1 MNRIRYYRERKGL
14 TMEELGKIVGVTD
27 GTISNYER
35 GTRDP
40 KPEMLLKLADALD
53 TDVNALLGREQYPDP
68 YEEEAELKEYLEE
81 LRTRPE
87 MKMLFQVGKHM
98 TVEQVKNL
106 VAMIEG
112 FAGRE

>member
-1 MNRIRYYRERKGL
+1 MAE
-14 TMEELGKIVGVTD
+14 VF
-27 GTISNYER
+27 
-35 GTRDP
+35 
-40 KPEMLLKLADALD
+40 D
-53 TDVNALLGREQYPDP
+53 TNVDALLGREQYRDP

-112 FAGRE
+112 FRPPDYDD